1 MRTKR
6 LLGILVDIR
15 TDFTDMFSGVFIA
28 KNESGSGGHMSGG
41 HLTGDRKGETHYER
55 NAG

>member
-6 LLGILVDIR
+6 LWGILVDIR
-15 TDFTDMFSGVFIA
+15 ADFTCMFSGVFIA
-28 KNESGSGGHMSGG
+28 KNESASGGHMSGG
-41 HLTGDRKGETHYER
+41 HMTGDRKGETNYQR